1 MAAVTPAVLRHESNE
16 YGRLLRVERAADD
29 RLQGVVK
36 GYCGYLH
43 EGTGT
48 ARRREIAQDQVTII
62 VGFGP
67 RLRVSGPG
75 YAAADV
81 DCFVAPLYP
90 SYAVTEEHDSLHGV
104 QIDPSPFGAH
114 MLFGTAMREL
124 SDHLVVPLDA
134 VLGDG
139 VRELVERL
147 QCASAWERRFEILDD
162 YIARR
167 VETAPAPSPDV
178 LWAWRRLRQT
188 GGRIEIRELT
198 AELGCS
204 NRHLVSRFHEQLG
217 PSPKTV
223 ARLLRFQRAVGSL
236 TRSRGRRFAEIAQ
249 ACGYYDQAHLNRDF
263 RELAGISPTAF
274 VASLLPDGIGVA
286 G

>member
-1 MAAVTPAVLRHESNE
+1 VAAVTPAVLRHESDE
-16 YGRLLRVERAADD
+16 YGRLLRVQRAADE
-29 RLQGVVK
+29 RLRGVVT

-43 EGTGT
+43 EGAG

-75 YAAADV
+75 HAAAEI
-81 DCFVAPLYP
+81 DCFVAPLHP
-90 SYAVTEEHDSLHGV
+90 SYAVTEEHGDLHGV
-104 QIDPSPFGAH
+104 QIDLSPLGAH
-114 MLFGTAMREL
+114 MLFGTSMHEL

-134 VLGDG
+134 VLGEG

-147 QCASAWERRFEILDD
+147 QCANTWELRFEILDD

-167 VETAPAPSPDV
+167 VSTARTPSPDV
-178 LWAWRRLRQT
+178 LWAWRRLRET
-188 GGRIEIRELT
+188 GGCMEIRALT

-217 PSPKTV
+217 PAPKTV

-236 TRSRGRRFAEIAQ
+236 TRSRGQRLAEIAQ
-249 ACGYYDQAHLNRDF
+249 TCGYYDQAHLNRDF
-263 RELAGISPTAF
+263 RQLAGISPSAF
-274 VASLLPDGIGVA
+274 VVSLLPDGIGVGA
-286 G
+286 

>member
-1 MAAVTPAVLRHESNE
+1 MTPAVLRHESDE
-16 YGRLLRVERAADD
+16 HGRLLRVQRAPDER
-29 RLQGVVK
+29 LLGVVN
-36 GYCGYLH
+36 GYCGYVH
-43 EGTGT
+43 AGTAT

-75 YAAADV
+75 HAAAEI
-81 DCFVAPLYP
+81 DCFVAPLHP
-90 SYAVTEEHDSLHGV
+90 SYAVTEEHGGLRGV
-104 QIDPSPFGAH
+104 QIDLSPVGAH
-114 MLFGTAMREL
+114 MLFGIAMHEL

-147 QCASAWERRFEILDD
+147 ECARTWELRFEILDD

-167 VETAPAPSPDV
+167 VSMARAPSPDV
-178 LWAWRRLRQT
+178 RWAWRRLCET
-188 GGRIEIRELT
+188 GGRIEIRALS

-236 TRSRGRRFAEIAQ
+236 TAARGRRFAEIAQ

-263 RELAGISPTAF
+263 RELAGISPSAF

-286 G
+286 A